1 MNGEGSLRIGPR
13 LEIPAR
19 EIDVTFTRSGGPGG
33 QNVNKVE
40 TCAVV
45 RFSVRDSRSLDAD
58 QRARLEASLRS
69 RLTSQGELVVRADRY
84 RERSR
89 NEADALE
96 RLARI
101 LAKGLER
108 PKPRRA
114 SRPTRSSIERRLEA
128 KRRRSRMK
136 RARSGEDA

>member
-1 MNGEGSLRIGPR
+1 VTGEGSLRIGAR
-13 LEIPAR
+13 LVIPDR
-19 EIDVTFTRSGGPGG
+19 EIEVTFTRSGGPGG

-58 QRARLEASLRS
+58 QRARLEASLGN
-69 RLTSQGELVVRADRY
+69 RLTSQGEIVLRADRY

-89 NEADALE
+89 NEAEALE

-114 SRPTRSSIERRLEA
+114 SGPTRGSIERRLET
-128 KRRRSRMK
+128 KRRRSRTK
-136 RARSGEDA
+136 RIRGGEDS

>member
-1 MNGEGSLRIGPR
+1 VAGERSLRIGSM
-13 LEIPAR
+13 LEIPSR

-45 RFSVRDSRSLDAD
+45 RFSVRGSLSLGAE
-58 QRARLEASLRS
+58 QRARLETSLRS
-69 RLTSQGELVVRADRY
+69 RLTSEGELVVRSDRH

-89 NEADALE
+89 NLEDALD

-101 LAKGLER
+101 LEKGLER

-114 SRPTRSSIERRLEA
+114 SRPTRGSVERRLEG
-128 KRRRSRMK
+128 KRRRSRTK
-136 RARSGEDA
+136 RIRSGDDA